1 MLVND
6 LKALFH
12 NQLDAIYGKDE
23 VFTFFFM
30 LTEAYSNISRL
41 DVALD
46 INLSITKAEQQP
58 FFDALEQLKKQQPIQ
73 YIIGETE
80 FFGLPFKVNSNTLI
94 PRPETEELVQLIMDS
109 YTNKAS
115 VNNASILDVGTG
127 SGCIAISLAK
137 NIPKSTVHALDV
149 SAKAIQ
155 TASENAMLNQVNVN
169 FLESSILEDTTWDSV
184 FKDLKFDTIVSN
196 PPYVR
201 QLEKQ
206 AMSANVLE
214 NEPHLALFVD
224 DDNPLIFYKA
234 ITNFA
239 LQYLKPKGELFFEIN
254 EYLGQET
261 VDLLIHSGF
270 ENVQLKQDFFGKD
283 RMVFGRKK

>member
-137 NIPKSTVHALDV
+137 NIAKSTVHALDV

-155 TASENAMLNQVNVN
+155 NASENAMLNQVYVN

-239 LQYLKPKGELFFEIN
+239 LKYLKPKGELFFEIN
-254 EYLGQET
+254 EYLGRET